1 MNRVLIAGSQ
11 RFIVFVYAGFI
22 LQHGDSPLLWAAK
35 AGHLKLVEILLAAG
49 EGLWP
54 LVTSVAYDIGCL

>member
-1 MNRVLIAGSQ
+1 MLTKAYAV
-11 RFIVFVYAGFI
+11 VYAVFN

-49 EGLWP
+49 EGL
-54 LVTSVAYDIGCL
+54 

>member
-1 MNRVLIAGSQ
+1 MLTKAYAV
-11 RFIVFVYAGFI
+11 VYAVFNS
-22 LQHGDSPLLWAAK
+22 QHGDSPLLWAAK

-54 LVTSVAYDIGCL
+54 QGPLITSLAYHIGCL